1 MTEILFLADFS
12 VIKPDFGLFFWS
24 TIIFLIFWFG
34 MGKMAFKPI
43 QEALKKREG
52 DIQDSLDQAK
62 NARAEME
69 ALNAKNEELLAQ
81 AREERAQIL
90 KDAKAAKESIIKD
103 ATADAKAK
111 AQKIVESATKE
122 IENQK
127 MAAMVEL
134 KNQVGEMALDIATK
148 VLQKELKSDNAQ
160 VNFVDKLVKD
170 IKLN

>member
-24 TIIFLIFWFG
+24 TIIFLVFWFG

-43 QEALKKREG
+43 QEALKKRED

-62 NARAEME
+62 NARAEMA
-69 ALNAKNEELLAQ
+69 ALNAKNEALLAQ

-103 ATADAKAK
+103 ATVEAKAK
-111 AQKIVESATKE
+111 AQKNRREC
-122 IENQK
+122 
-127 MAAMVEL
+127 
-134 KNQVGEMALDIATK
+134 D
-148 VLQKELKSDNAQ
+148 
-160 VNFVDKLVKD
+160 
-170 IKLN
+170 

>member
-24 TIIFLIFWFG
+24 AVIFLLFWFG
-34 MGKMAFKPI
+34 VGKMAFKPI

-62 NARAEME
+62 NARAEM
-69 ALNAKNEELLAQ
+69 ASLNAKNEELLAE
-81 AREERAQIL
+81 ARMERSNIL
-90 KDAKAAKESIIKD
+90 KDAKEAKETIIKD
-103 ATADAKAK
+103 AQKEAKEK
-111 AQKIVESATKE
+111 AQKIVDSAVKE

-127 MAAMVEL
+127 RAAMIEL
-134 KNQVGEMALDIATK
+134 KNQVGEMALDIAEK
-148 VLQKELKSDNAQ
+148 VLQKELKSDKAQ
-160 VNFVDKLVKD
+160 VSFVDQLVKD